1 VLTYCYKSDLTPFA
15 NQGEIEI
22 ALKQVERA
30 HPDWSEKQRMDYLSY
45 HSFNILVFQ
54 RAGMEHLVQLKP
66 KSNKSAKT
74 KQVFSLIGV
83 LAAALLLGFSSPLMA
98 LIYKTYQNTDL
109 PIAMLLAGAFPLLGI
124 YIFTRFGIQ
133 IFPAGIVSSAQWL
146 TWVIIGLLTAL
157 SFIFIIMQSPERFI
171 AFLSSWI
178 QLVCYLGIMTSFAGS
193 PNIWKA
199 KTFAGSFIFLLG
211 GCLCLTGL
219 VYLWKQ
225 IKDQTLV
232 DIIDFKIGALK
243 KAPIIGCTFAI
254 LLAAILGCP
263 GFFNSIGIFLLASSA
278 LQFGLIPALLL
289 GIGFILIT
297 ISCYRI
303 LNIIFGESFST
314 PTLSDLKFSQIILVF
329 IIIMPV
335 VILGLFPNLMLSW
348 YMPSTSAISELIQT
362 TLVR

>member
-1 VLTYCYKSDLTPFA
+1 M
-15 NQGEIEI
+15 N
-22 ALKQVERA
+22 
-30 HPDWSEKQRMDYLSY
+30 YLSY

-54 RAGMEHLVQLKP
+54 RAGMEHLVQLKSN
-66 KSNKSAKT
+66 SNKSGKT

-124 YIFTRFGIQ
+124 YIFTRLGIQ
-133 IFPAGIVSSAQWL
+133 IFPAGIVSSSQWL

-178 QLVCYLGIMTSFAGS
+178 QLVCYLGITTSFAGP

-199 KTFAGSFIFLLG
+199 KTFAGSYIFLLG

-225 IKDQTLV
+225 LKDQMLV

-243 KAPIIGCTFAI
+243 RHQS
-254 LLAAILGCP
+254 LDVH
-263 GFFNSIGIFLLASSA
+263 
-278 LQFGLIPALLL
+278 LQ
-289 GIGFILIT
+289 
-297 ISCYRI
+297 CY
-303 LNIIFGESFST
+303 
-314 PTLSDLKFSQIILVF
+314 
-329 IIIMPV
+329 
-335 VILGLFPNLMLSW
+335 
-348 YMPSTSAISELIQT
+348 
-362 TLVR
+362 